1 MWQRWFNWAAIVLVG
16 GFSLVWL
23 GVMIYVNDT
32 STFWMRVFQLAFGVG
47 LAAWTVRKTTLMI
60 TKA

>member
-23 GVMIYVNDT
+23 GVVIYVNDS
-32 STFWMRVFQLAFGVG
+32 STFWMRAFQLAFGVA

>member
-23 GVMIYVNDT
+23 GVVIYVNDS
-32 STFWMRVFQLAFGVG
+32 STFWMRVFQLAFGVA

>member
-23 GVMIYVNDT
+23 GVMIYVNDS

-60 TKA
+60 SKA

>member
-16 GFSLVWL
+16 GFSLMWL
-23 GVMIYVNDT
+23 GVIIYVNDT
-32 STFWMRVFQLAFGVG
+32 STLWMRVFQLAFGAA
-47 LAAWTVRKTTLMI
+47 LAAWAVRKTTLMI